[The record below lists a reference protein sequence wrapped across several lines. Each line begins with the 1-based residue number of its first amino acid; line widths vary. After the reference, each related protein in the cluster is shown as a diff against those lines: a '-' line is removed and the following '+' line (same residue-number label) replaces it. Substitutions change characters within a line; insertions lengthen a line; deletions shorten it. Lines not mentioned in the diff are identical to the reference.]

1 MKKIFI
7 IIVLLILN
15 NCAGYEPIFSSK
27 DVNFYI
33 GEITIKEDN
42 KLIRNIVKNLKP
54 YTIKNDK
61 RRINLE
67 LNLDIKEAITLKD
80 SKGNTVSEEMG
91 IALEVKTILEN
102 NDQIKFNFSEKFTF
116 NNQSNKFE
124 LNQYKKRMQINLVEK
139 IYQDLT
145 FLILGAVNLFL

>member
-7 IIVLLILN
+7 VIILLILN
-15 NCAGYEPIFSSK
+15 NCSGYKPIFSSK

-33 GEITIKEDN
+33 GEIIIKEDN

-54 YTIKNDK
+54 YTIQNDK

-91 IALEVKTILEN
+91 IALEVKAILEN

-139 IYQDLT
+139 IYQDL
-145 FLILGAVNLFL
+145 IIRLGSL

>member
-54 YTIKNDK
+54 YTIQNDK

-80 SKGNTVSEEMG
+80 TKGNTVSEEMG

-139 IYQDLT
+139 IYQDL
-145 FLILGAVNLFL
+145 IIRLGSL

>member
-54 YTIKNDK
+54 YTIQNDK

-80 SKGNTVSEEMG
+80 TKGNTVSEEME
-91 IALEVKTILEN
+91 IVLEVKTSLEN
-102 NDQIKFNFSEKFTF
+102 NDRINFNFSEKFTF

-124 LNQYKKRMQINLVEK
+124 LNQYKKRIQINLVEK
-139 IYQDLT
+139 IHQDLIMR
-145 FLILGAVNLFL
+145 LRAI

>member
-27 DVNFYI
+27 NVNFYI

-80 SKGNTVSEEMG
+80 SKGNTVSEEMA

-139 IYQDLT
+139 IYQDL
-145 FLILGAVNLFL
+145 IIRLGSL

>member
-7 IIVLLILN
+7 VIILLILN
-15 NCAGYEPIFSSK
+15 NCAGYKPIFSSK

-54 YTIKNDK
+54 YTIQNDK

-139 IYQDLT
+139 IYQDL
-145 FLILGAVNLFL
+145 IIRLGSL

>member
-7 IIVLLILN
+7 VIILLILN

-54 YTIKNDK
+54 YTIQNDK

-139 IYQDLT
+139 IYQDL
-145 FLILGAVNLFL
+145 IIRLGSL

>member
-7 IIVLLILN
+7 VIILLILN
-15 NCAGYEPIFSSK
+15 NCAGYKPIFSSK

-80 SKGNTVSEEMG
+80 SKGNTVSEEMA

-139 IYQDLT
+139 IYQDL
-145 FLILGAVNLFL
+145 IIRLGSL

>member
-1 MKKIFI
+1 MRKIFI
-7 IIVLLILN
+7 VIILLILN
-15 NCAGYEPIFSSK
+15 NCAGYKPIFSSK

-33 GEITIKEDN
+33 GEIIIKEDN

-54 YTIKNDK
+54 YTIQNDK
-61 RRINLE
+61 RKINLE

-91 IALEVKTILEN
+91 IALEVKAILEN

-116 NNQSNKFE
+116 NKQSNKFE

-139 IYQDLT
+139 IYQDL
-145 FLILGAVNLFL
+145 IIRLGSL

>member
-7 IIVLLILN
+7 VIILLILN
-15 NCAGYEPIFSSK
+15 NCAGYKPIFSSK

-33 GEITIKEDN
+33 GEIIIKEDN

-54 YTIKNDK
+54 YTIQNDK

-139 IYQDLT
+139 IYQDL
-145 FLILGAVNLFL
+145 IIRLGSL